1 MAYMT
6 VDFISKNNKSVKY
19 KRDESTSQYI
29 KRITHVYMSEK
40 NINKVGNLS
49 KFKCLCV
56 LYLYD
61 NKLTS
66 TSNLGTATTITHLY
80 LQNNSITKIEGLE
93 HLERLHKLFLG
104 HNEISVVEGLHSL
117 PCLRELH
124 IEHQRLS
131 SGEKLLF
138 EPRTMFSLS
147 NSLEVLNVSG
157 NNLDSISSLSPLKK
171 LTNLQARNNQ
181 INEMGSIEECLSV
194 WRILKILDLTG
205 NPVFNAY
212 KYRDRCII
220 SSSSLEIIDGKQIKM
235 FERQFLVRW
244 KESREMKRKPKIYS
258 GNTKNKDYELYQP
271 YDSNVFQK
279 TNHYI
284 RKGLPRAQKRFEAV
298 LAQTQSVPNS
308 AINNYSTRSNS
319 KIFDE
324 TEFENDKNSQLTS
337 VSFNQQLPYLQGDNI
352 IDITKLE
359 KSNTESFIQ
368 KVKSGKETN
377 ETDILNDNCDLRDHG
392 DVNILDRRKTPE
404 CFMNHK
410 PDVCEILNKTL
421 TKREN
426 RIPAFVKLE
435 STSNKELRKYPV
447 LRGSKLQ
454 CASKVKRKNFYLK
467 SAPGM
472 FS

>member
-40 NINKVGNLS
+40 NIKKVGNLS
-49 KFKCLCV
+49 KCKCLCV

-66 TSNLGTATTITHLY
+66 TSNLGTAATITHLY
-80 LQNNSITKIEGLE
+80 LQNNSITQIEGLE
-93 HLERLHKLFLG
+93 CLKRLHKVFLG

-124 IEHQRLS
+124 IEHQRLP

-138 EPRTMFSLS
+138 EPRTMFYLS

-171 LTNLQARNNQ
+171 LTNLQASNNQ
-181 INEMGSIEECLSV
+181 IKEMVSIEECLSV
-194 WRILKILDLTG
+194 WRILKVLNLTG

-220 SSSSLEIIDGKQIKM
+220 SSSSLEILDEKEIKM

-244 KESREMKRKPKIYS
+244 KESREMNRKPKVYS
-258 GNTKNKDYELYQP
+258 ENTKNKDYELYQP

-279 TNHYI
+279 TSHYI
-284 RKGLPRAQKRFEAV
+284 RTGLPRAQKRFEAV
-298 LAQTQSVPNS
+298 LAQTKSVPNS
-308 AINNYSTRSNS
+308 AINNCSTRSNS
-319 KIFDE
+319 KMFEE
-324 TEFENDKNSQLTS
+324 TEFENIKNGPFTS
-337 VSFNQQLPYLQGDNI
+337 VSLIQQLPYLHGDNMT
-352 IDITKLE
+352 DISKLE
-359 KSNTESFIQ
+359 KTEAESLTK
-368 KVKSGKETN
+368 KVKCGKQTN
-377 ETDILNDNCDLRDHG
+377 KTDFLNDNCDLRDHG
-392 DVNILDRRKTPE
+392 DVSIVDRRKTPE
-404 CFMNHK
+404 CFKNHD
-410 PDVCEILNKTL
+410 PEVCETYNKTL
-421 TKREN
+421 TKREK

-454 CASKVKRKNFYLK
+454 SATKTKRKNFYYN